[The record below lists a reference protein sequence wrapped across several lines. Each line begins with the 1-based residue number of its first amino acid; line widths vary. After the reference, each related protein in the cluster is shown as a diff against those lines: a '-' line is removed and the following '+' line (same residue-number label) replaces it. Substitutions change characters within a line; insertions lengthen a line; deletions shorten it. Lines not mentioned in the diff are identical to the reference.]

1 MCPGRHMIAWS
12 GRVTYIMTQPGP
24 AELPRDIGKVCLF
37 LIPLVEQLPNSM
49 SSLFAKYYNVHQI
62 FAGGLH

>member
-24 AELPRDIGKVCLF
+24 GL
-37 LIPLVEQLPNSM
+37 
-49 SSLFAKYYNVHQI
+49 SLSYPPSGAVTKFNV
-62 FAGGLH
+62 